1 MPETTCALNSWSLLF
16 CARWMRPAS
25 SGLFCAMF
33 SRMAA
38 CIAAPSAFMPADA
51 RVVATAVVVLFM
63 VLPFGV
69 VLSFYLLLYTVWRAS
84 ANLFRYFLLSLFR
97 VRQPEAS
104 GVGIIA
110 TATTFA
116 ANGGNTKR
124 NTRQAP
130 ATHVDW

>member
-1 MPETTCALNSWSLLF
+1 GFSRTISLTRLRMPETTCALNTWSLLS

-51 RVVATAVVVLFM
+51 RVVATVVVVFFM
-63 VLPFGV
+63 VLLFGV
-69 VLSFYLLLYTVWRAS
+69 VLSFYLLLYMKWRVG
-84 ANLFRYFLLSLFR
+84 ANLFRCFLLSLFR
-97 VRQPEAS
+97 VWQPEAS

-116 ANGGNTKR
+116 TNGGRHK
-124 NTRQAP
+124 A
-130 ATHVDW
+130 

>member
-1 MPETTCALNSWSLLF
+1 GFSRTIPLTRLRMPETICALNSWSLLS

-51 RVVATAVVVLFM
+51 RVVATAVVVFFM

-69 VLSFYLLLYTVWRAS
+69 VLSFYLLLYRMDRWG
-84 ANLFRYFLLSLFR
+84 ANLFRYLLLSIFR

-110 TATTFA
+110 TTTTFA
-116 ANGGNTKR
+116 TSGGR
-124 NTRQAP
+124 HEA
-130 ATHVDW
+130 

>member
-1 MPETTCALNSWSLLF
+1 MPETTCALNSGSLLF

-51 RVVATAVVVLFM
+51 RVVATAVVFFM

-69 VLSFYLLLYTVWRAS
+69 VLSFYLLLYTVWRWG
-84 ANLFRYFLLSLFR
+84 ANLFRYFLLSIFR

-116 ANGGNTKR
+116 TSGGR
-124 NTRQAP
+124 HEA
-130 ATHVDW
+130 